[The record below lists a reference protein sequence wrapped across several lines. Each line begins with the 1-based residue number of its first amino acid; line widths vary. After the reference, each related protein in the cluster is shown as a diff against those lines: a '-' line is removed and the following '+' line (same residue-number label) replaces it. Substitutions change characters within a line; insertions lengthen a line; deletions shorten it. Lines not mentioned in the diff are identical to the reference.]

1 MPENSG
7 IQNFGSVV
15 NGPQAA
21 GRNAHAEQTVN
32 QNQSQ
37 SPATDDDQSSLQ
49 AALVQ
54 AVEELRAQL
63 AQLRAQQADGGSS
76 TGDGGS
82 ADGSGGGDGGDSGG
96 VPDADAQTAEIALQ
110 DLAKTALQPA
120 PDHNVLKRR
129 VRTIVD
135 ALSEASTLAT
145 ALTVLET
152 AVRKLI
158 GLP

>member
-21 GRNAHAEQTVN
+21 GRDAHAEQTVN
-32 QNQSQ
+32 QSQHQSPNQ
-37 SPATDDDQSSLQ
+37 SPATDDDQSPLQ
-49 AALVQ
+49 AALAQ

-63 AQLRAQQADGGSS
+63 AQLRAQQLDSGNG
-76 TGDGGS
+76 TGDGGTG
-82 ADGSGGGDGGDSGG
+82 DGSGGGG

-110 DLAKTALQPA
+110 DLAKTARQPA

>member
-1 MPENSG
+1 MPENSRIQNNSG

-21 GRNAHAEQTVN
+21 GPNARAEQTVN
-32 QNQSQ
+32 QGPEKPEERP
-37 SPATDDDQSSLQ
+37 SPEM
-49 AALVQ
+49 AALAE
-54 AVEELRAQL
+54 AVAQLRAQL
-63 AQLRAQQADGGSS
+63 AQLRAEQADGGS
-76 TGDGGS
+76 GGNDGT
-82 ADGSGGGDGGDSGG
+82 GGDGGG

-110 DLAKTALQPA
+110 DLEKTARQPD
-120 PDHNVLKRR
+120 PDHKVLKRR

-135 ALSEASTLAT
+135 ALGEASTLAT

>member
-21 GRNAHAEQTVN
+21 GPNAHAEQGVN
-32 QNQSQ
+32 Q
-37 SPATDDDQSSLQ
+37 SPEQAGERLSPET
-49 AALVQ
+49 AALTQ
-54 AVEELRAQL
+54 AVTELRAQL
-63 AQLRAQQADGGSS
+63 ARLRAEQPDGGS
-76 TGDGGS
+76 GDGG
-82 ADGSGGGDGGDSGG
+82 GSGGSGGGG

-110 DLAKTALQPA
+110 DLEKTARQPN

-129 VRTIVD
+129 IRTIVD
-135 ALSEASTLAT
+135 ALGEASTLAT

>member
-1 MPENSG
+1 VPENNG

-21 GRNAHAEQTVN
+21 GRDAHAEQTVN
-32 QNQSQ
+32 QA
-37 SPATDDDQSSLQ
+37 PAAADDQSSAQ
-49 AALVQ
+49 AALAQ

-63 AQLRAQQADGGSS
+63 AQLRAEQAEGGS
-76 TGDGGS
+76 
-82 ADGSGGGDGGDSGG
+82 GGDGGGG
-96 VPDADAQTAEIALQ
+96 GSSSSSSSVPDADAQTAEIALR
-110 DLAKTALQPA
+110 DLEKTALQPA

-135 ALSEASTLAT
+135 ALGEASTLAT